1 MSKEW
6 NTEHNKMELDRNE
19 EREVMMTTWEKE
31 VVLELNK
38 MQMCAQIDS
47 KRPRRANNKQK
58 ALNVE
63 VR

>member
-47 KRPRRANNKQK
+47 KRPRRANNK
-58 ALNVE
+58 
-63 VR
+63 